1 MLSEA
6 LSCRGREGAVHPQT
20 RSRAMQRNFV
30 GGDGTGSA
38 RGRVLASGLV
48 PWLLLLL
55 LLPAGAA
62 AQTVTGTVTSGD
74 GMRPVSAAN
83 VSIKGTQIG
92 TITDAAGRY
101 SLEVPSAE
109 NDTLVFASIGYT
121 RQEVAVAGRS
131 VVDATLMP
139 QAIALEELVVVGY
152 GTQQRRDVTGAVASV
167 RTDDV
172 ATVATANV
180 EQALQGRVAGVQVS
194 PSSGEPGSD
203 AVVRIRGVG
212 TLGDA
217 SPLYV
222 VDGMLL
228 DDISFLSPNDIAGME
243 VLKDASATAIYGSR
257 GANGVII
264 VTTRQGSL
272 DAPTTFTVSGY
283 TGVQEVQSSISLVNA
298 RQYATLANELAA
310 NQGLPDPYF
319 PDPASVGPG
328 TDWQNEIFESA
339 PIHNFQVS
347 AAGGADRI
355 SYYFSGNYIRQ
366 DGVIPKSSFDR
377 FTLRLNNDYRLTE
390 QFRLGNN
397 INFTYIDDKRAP
409 GVLRALYYAD
419 PTVSPRDDAGNFTDA
434 NVRSSAG
441 NPAATV
447 FYTNNGGQRNRL
459 VGNIFAEL
467 DFLTDFTLR
476 SSFGLDYDRDD
487 FRNFVPEYIVSPTQ
501 QNIDSDLSVRTET
514 NSSWLWENTV
524 DYNWTGDIH
533 RVSAVAG
540 VTAQSFYNEAL
551 GGSRTNIVGDSP
563 SLWYLNAGDAEGQE
577 NFNSAFEWRML
588 SYLFRTN
595 YALLDRYLFTGSLR
609 VDGSSRFGSE
619 NRYGWFP
626 SLAVGWDL
634 AQESFLQP
642 YEAISSLKLRASWGQ
657 IGNDKIGA
665 YPGIPVVSGNL
676 NAVFGEDESLRF
688 GASPIDLANPDVRWE
703 RTNQTNI
710 GLDAAFLEGRVGLTL
725 DWYSRLT
732 DGILVQVPIPDY
744 VGVAAQPYVNAAE
757 VLNRGLEGT
766 LALSERFGDLG
777 VSLGVNASTISNEVR
792 ALGAGNE
799 PILAAMGN
807 LGVVTR
813 TVVGEPIGSFWG
825 FRTDGVFQT
834 AEEVAAGPVRGPEEP
849 GDLRFVDLDGDGN
862 ITDADRTFIGSP
874 IPDFIYG
881 FNVDLDWRGFDL
893 SASFSGQAGN
903 EIVNS
908 KKALR
913 FGVDNFEESYLDR
926 WTGPGTSDTEPR
938 VTNAGH
944 NYQMSERFIE
954 DGSFF
959 KLNSVQLGYRLPEAL
974 TGRINAGS
982 ARLYVNGTNLFTVTD
997 YSGYTPELTGGSVI
1011 RSGIDEGVYPTM
1023 RVLSVGVDVN
1033 F

>member
-1 MLSEA
+1 MPLSLIEIP
-6 LSCRGREGAVHPQT
+6 SHFP
-20 RSRAMQRNFV
+20 
-30 GGDGTGSA
+30 
-38 RGRVLASGLV
+38 LV
-48 PWLLLLL
+48 NDR
-55 LLPAGAA
+55 
-62 AQTVTGTVTSGD
+62 TS
-74 GMRPVSAAN
+74 
-83 VSIKGTQIG
+83 
-92 TITDAAGRY
+92 ITDPSGRY
-101 SLEVPSAE
+101 SLELRNAE
-109 NDTLVFASIGYT
+109 TDTLVFASIGYS
-121 RQEVAVAGRS
+121 REEMAVAGRQ
-131 VVDATLMP
+131 VIDATLTP
-139 QAIALEELVVVGY
+139 QAIALDELVVVGY

-212 TLGDA
+212 TLGNA

-228 DDISFLSPNDIAGME
+228 DDISFLSPTDIAGME

-264 VTTRQGSL
+264 VTTRQGTI
-272 DAPTTFTVSGY
+272 DAPNRFTVSGY
-283 TGVQEVQSSISLVNA
+283 TGVQEVQSPIDMVNA
-298 RQYATLANELAA
+298 REYAVLANELAA
-310 NQGLPDPYF
+310 NQGLADPYF
-319 PDPASVGPG
+319 PDPSAVGTG
-328 TDWQNEIFESA
+328 TDWQREIFETA
-339 PIHNFQVS
+339 PIHNLQVS
-347 AAGGADRI
+347 ATGGADRI

-366 DGVIPKSSFDR
+366 DGVIPRSSFDR
-377 FTLRLNNDYRLTE
+377 FTLRLNNDFRLTDR
-390 QFRLGNN
+390 FRLGNN
-397 INFTYIDDKRAP
+397 INFTYIDDKRSP

-419 PTVSPRDDAGNFTDA
+419 PTVTPRNDAGDFSNG

-467 DFLTDFTLR
+467 DLPRDLTLR
-476 SSFGLDYDRDD
+476 SSFGLDHDRDD
-487 FRNFVPEYIVSPTQ
+487 FRNFVPQYIVSPTQ
-501 QNIDSDLSVRTET
+501 QNVESDLSVNSTT
-514 NSSWLWENTV
+514 NTSWLWENTV
-524 DYNWTGDIH
+524 DYNWASDIH

-540 VTAQSFYNEAL
+540 VTAQSFYNEEL

-563 SLWYLNAGDAEGQE
+563 SLWYLNAGDAEGQT

-595 YALLDRYLFTGSLR
+595 YALMDRYLFTGSLR

-626 SLAVGWDL
+626 SVAVGWDL
-634 AQESFLQP
+634 AQEAFMQP
-642 YEAISSLKLRASWGQ
+642 YDMVSSLKLRASWGQ

-665 YPGIPVVSGNL
+665 YPGIPVVTGNL
-676 NAVFGEDESLRF
+676 NAIFGEDESLRF

-710 GLDAAFLEGRVGLTL
+710 GLDASFADGRVAVTV

-744 VGVAAQPYVNAAE
+744 VGVASQPFVNAAE

-766 LALSERFGDLG
+766 LALSERFGDVGVTLG
-777 VSLGVNASTISNEVR
+777 ANAATVSNEVR
-792 ALGAGNE
+792 ELGQGNDQILSGGLGNE
-799 PILAAMGN
+799 VGIT
-807 LGVVTR
+807 TR
-813 TVVGEPIGSFWG
+813 TVVGRPIGSFWG
-825 FRTDGVFQT
+825 FEVDGIFQD
-834 AEEVAAGPVRGPEEP
+834 AAGIAAGPLRGGEQP
-849 GDLRFVDLDGDGN
+849 GDIRYRDQNGDGE
-862 ITDADRTFIGSP
+862 ITEADRTFLGSP
-874 IPDFIYG
+874 IPDLIYG
-881 FNVDLDWRGFDL
+881 LNIGLDWRGFDL
-893 SASFSGQAGN
+893 SATFSGQAGN
-903 EIVNS
+903 EVYNG
-908 KKALR
+908 KKAVR
-913 FGVDNFEESYLDR
+913 FGVDNFERSYLDR
-926 WTGPGTSDTEPR
+926 WTGPGTSNTEPR

-944 NYQMSERFIE
+944 NYVASDRFIE

-959 KLNSVQLGYRLPEAL
+959 KLNSAQLGYRLPESITQRL
-974 TGRINAGS
+974 MVES
-982 ARLYVNGTNLFTVTD
+982 ARVYVNGTNLFTMTD

-1011 RSGIDEGVYPTM
+1011 ASGIDLGVYPTM
-1023 RVLSVGVDVN
+1023 RVISLGIDID